1 VNKFHE
7 LTIEEKR
14 EFVDSLDGSDFLW
27 LEFLKRELYGGLTTP
42 AVERLYQLKNGVADQ
57 REEEK

>member
-14 EFVDSLDGSDFLW
+14 AFVDLLDESDFLW

-42 AVERLYQLKNGVADQ
+42 AVERLYQLKNGVADKG
-57 REEEK
+57 ED